1 MRDAPDPNPDAESPE
16 RTARRAAIR
25 GAFLASALM
34 VAVAGARDHLDG
46 WVLGGAIIAV
56 TLSALLLAERDRSRA
71 VRRASERAVSE
82 DRGLTHALFQ
92 DLPDPVVLVNRRA
105 VVVEANRA
113 AHALLPALKLRHP
126 LSFALRSPDVLDALE
141 AAFRTGAPATV
152 EYVDRGPAERTFEV
166 RIGLVGEEPS
176 TAALHF
182 RDLTEARRLE
192 HMRVD
197 FVANASHELR
207 TPLAT
212 LLGFIE
218 TLQGPAKND
227 AAARE
232 RFLEIMR
239 GQARRMTRLIDD
251 LLSLSRIEMR
261 AHMAPQTPVE
271 LQPILHGIVEALN
284 PLARERGVEIR
295 IRLDDEPLWVLGDRD
310 ELQRVIDNL
319 IENAVKYGD
328 SGRFV
333 DVGLARTAT
342 AGGEDEVQLSVRDY
356 GPGIAPE
363 HLPRLTERFYR
374 ADVAQSRDKGGTGL
388 GLAIVKHIVN
398 RHRGRLTIASEP
410 GQGALFTVALP
421 EHRTPPEI

>member
-1 MRDAPDPNPDAESPE
+1 
-16 RTARRAAIR
+16 
-25 GAFLASALM
+25 
-34 VAVAGARDHLDG
+34 
-46 WVLGGAIIAV
+46 
-56 TLSALLLAERDRSRA
+56 
-71 VRRASERAVSE
+71 
-82 DRGLTHALFQ
+82 
-92 DLPDPVVLVNRRA
+92 
-105 VVVEANRA
+105 
-113 AHALLPALKLRHP
+113 
-126 LSFALRSPDVLDALE
+126 
-141 AAFRTGAPATV
+141 
-152 EYVDRGPAERTFEV
+152 
-166 RIGLVGEEPS
+166 
-176 TAALHF
+176 
-182 RDLTEARRLE
+182 
-192 HMRVD
+192 
-197 FVANASHELR
+197 
-207 TPLAT
+207 
-212 LLGFIE
+212 
-218 TLQGPAKND
+218 
-227 AAARE
+227 
-232 RFLEIMR
+232 
-239 GQARRMTRLIDD
+239 
-251 LLSLSRIEMR
+251 
-261 AHMAPQTPVE
+261 VE

-421 EHRTPPEI
+421 EHRTPPEA